1 MISHGKDLKIF
12 SGNSNRALAE
22 AICKELRLPLGD
34 MECGSFS
41 DGECFVSIL
50 TPSSGPPPGASPR

>member
-34 MECGSFS
+34 LECGHFS
-41 DGECFVSIL
+41 DGECFVSIYV
-50 TPSSGPPPGASPR
+50 T